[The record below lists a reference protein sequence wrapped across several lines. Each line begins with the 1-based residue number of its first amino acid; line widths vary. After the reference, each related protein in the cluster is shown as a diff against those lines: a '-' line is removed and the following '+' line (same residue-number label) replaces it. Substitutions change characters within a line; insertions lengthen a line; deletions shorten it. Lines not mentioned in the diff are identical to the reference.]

1 MHEIGENPIRPLA
14 AGARGVEERGERR
27 GEPVE
32 RLPVKLEL
40 VERDVAGGLGAVGE
54 PVDARQWERHEV
66 DELCQLGANRR
77 EAGEVARGGDEGHA
91 VAARGEALGE
101 VKAGE
106 QVAEGEPRED
116 DDVQRRLRGMG
127 VVHFRPARTGQ
138 HSGVSVC
145 VRSLALM
152 IQS

>member
-91 VAARGEALGE
+91 VAARGEALGRGQGRG
-101 VKAGE
+101 AG
-106 QVAEGEPRED
+106 GPRPSPGKITTFNGDCEEWASSIFG
-116 DDVQRRLRGMG
+116 RGA
-127 VVHFRPARTGQ
+127 P
-138 HSGVSVC
+138 VSTQA
-145 VRSLALM
+145 SAFF
-152 IQS
+152 